1 MPERIA
7 SEGEICPG
15 DGLQRHAK
23 APAALTAV
31 DNKRVRNASVSNASS
46 SRART
51 FGQTLR
57 EMRRKAGV
65 SQDDLAQRS
74 GVDRSAIS
82 NYERGRRE
90 PNLRTIVKLARALD
104 VEPAFL
110 LRDL

>member
-1 MPERIA
+1 MRPNGSVEAR
-7 SEGEICPG
+7 
-15 DGLQRHAK
+15 AK
-23 APAALTAV
+23 APAGPIAV
-31 DNKRVRNASVSNASS
+31 DNKRVRNASVSKGSS

-57 EMRRKAGV
+57 DTRRQARV

-104 VEPAFL
+104 VEPASL

>member
-1 MPERIA
+1 MEVWARA
-7 SEGEICPG
+7 AAGR
-15 DGLQRHAK
+15 DG
-23 APAALTAV
+23 PV
-31 DNKRVRNASVSNASS
+31 DNTRVRNTSVSDASS

-51 FGQTLR
+51 FGETLR
-57 EMRRKAGV
+57 RTRRGQKV

-90 PNLRTIVKLARALD
+90 PNLRTIVKLARALG
-104 VEPAFL
+104 VHPMTL